1 VQNALNWLAARGTL
15 LLPISLLLGLF
26 WPDLAALLRPLLAP
40 TVAFMLAVLMTRVD
54 ADAALAHIKNPLVP
68 ILGLIWACVVIP
80 VLFAGALWLLDV
92 AMGVSFSAGIVLAL
106 FFWASS
112 PPIFSS
118 APLSYIMRL
127 DGALSLGFLL
137 AAIFI
142 HPIVTPF
149 FTAAFTSGAVS
160 LSPVVLSWRLAVLI
174 GGAAICALAARKW
187 LGPKRLRELGP
198 AMDGLNV
205 LSMIIFAIAIMDG
218 IGARLLEN
226 PVFAASLMGFVF
238 VLALLVHVI
247 TTALFW
253 RNGKKL
259 ALTLG
264 FSSCGRNIA
273 MAIGALGTTVPPD
286 TWLFFAIIQF
296 PIYCL
301 PAFLKPI
308 YDRILPHR

>member
-1 VQNALNWLAARGTL
+1 MQNALNWLAARGTL

-301 PAFLKPI
+301 PAILKPI